1 MRILVTQCMLSD
13 HNGIIL
19 DVQDRK
25 FSGKFLDVWQLNNTL
40 VKNSGI
46 KEVSKEKLE
55 SALHWTKMKMQY
67 RKICDM
73 PLIQYLLGNS
83 GH

>member
-1 MRILVTQCMLSD
+1 MLSD

-19 DVQDRK
+19 DVSDRK

-46 KEVSKEKLE
+46 KEVFKREIRRCF
-55 SALHWTKMKMQY
+55 AL
-67 RKICDM
+67 
-73 PLIQYLLGNS
+73 N
-83 GH
+83 

>member
-19 DVQDRK
+19 DVRDRK

-46 KEVSKEKLE
+46 KEVSKENLE
-55 SALHWTKMKMQY
+55 SALH
-67 RKICDM
+67 
-73 PLIQYLLGNS
+73 
-83 GH
+83 

>member
-1 MRILVTQCMLSD
+1 MLSD

-55 SALHWTKMKMQY
+55 SALH
-67 RKICDM
+67 
-73 PLIQYLLGNS
+73 
-83 GH
+83 